1 MAHLVRRYLFWKDKY
16 RRYKMGRGRPSN
28 IKSSVNGMPLKEF
41 LIRSLVNSTYRQLI
55 KNKTFVA
62 KTGIKSS
69 GNLRNI
75 CQNFGIF
82 IEDIYQYGREKGLI
96 PYDETFN
103 QWVERTRG
111 KHYKKSKTV
120 LTREVYAAMGKE
132 IGLIVDDTME
142 DEVIKMTL
150 LDFMTVKDFNDAF
163 RRIESELKKA

>member
-1 MAHLVRRYLFWKDKY
+1 MA
-16 RRYKMGRGRPSN
+16 GRGRPSN
-28 IKSSVNGMPLKEF
+28 IKRTVNGMPLKEF
-41 LIRSLVNSTYRQLI
+41 LTRSLVNGTYRQLA
-55 KNKTFVA
+55 KNTTFVA

-82 IEDIYQYGREKGLI
+82 IEDIYQYGRDNGLI

-111 KHYKKSKTV
+111 KHYKKGKTV
-120 LTREVYAAMGKE
+120 LVREVYAKMGE
-132 IGLIVDDTME
+132 GLGLIIDDTME

-150 LDFMTVKDFNDAF
+150 MDFMTVSDFNESY
-163 RRIESELKKA
+163 RRIEKELKK